1 MGLFKKDLTVDD
13 QGIVIANRSLSLIV
27 PYSEIEHMEMV
38 DASTFSIGQPV
49 SGERTGDRYIGKY
62 VNSAFG
68 NYTIYAY
75 AKVTKF
81 IIVTY
86 NGGKILVFNMKDLA
100 STERTAER
108 IGAVSE

>member
-13 QGIVIANRSLSLIV
+13 QGIVIASSSISLTV

-38 DASTFSIGQPV
+38 DASTFSIGHPV
-49 SGERTGDRYIGKY
+49 SGEKTDDRYIGKF

-68 NYTIYAY
+68 NYTVYAY
-75 AKVTKF
+75 AKVPKF
-81 IIVTY
+81 IVVTY
-86 NGGKILVFNMKDLA
+86 SGGKILVFNMKDLS
-100 STERTAER
+100 STERTAEK